1 MKIFIYIRRD
11 NYFRKSCI
19 TIANNALQLADSAS
33 QNRMWEEKMLG
44 EIFNDNLFT

>member
-19 TIANNALQLADSAS
+19 TIANAPQLGDSAS

>member
-1 MKIFIYIRRD
+1 MKIFIYTRTD

-19 TIANNALQLADSAS
+19 TIANALQLADSAS